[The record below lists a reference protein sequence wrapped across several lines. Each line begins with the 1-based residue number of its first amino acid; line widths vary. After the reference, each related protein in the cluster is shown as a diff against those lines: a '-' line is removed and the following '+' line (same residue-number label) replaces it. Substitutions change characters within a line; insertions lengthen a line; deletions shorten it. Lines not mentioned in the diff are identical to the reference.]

1 MLLYWGTQAKTLVSP
16 LPSNIQPAATIWCSY
31 RYGGAD
37 GCCCWCLSRDS
48 IARLVG
54 HVDAGAGGVD
64 SHTCGVW
71 SHCHGSGDGVYHRDV
86 IGAIIVMY
94 ANGVACAAGAG
105 SKSRLRTAE
114 RESNVALNFLN
125 RIPMPDITSPE
136 DCFGYSARK
145 PEVSPRS

>member
-1 MLLYWGTQAKTLVSP
+1 MGFGPTATVAVTVLVAVSITETLLEP
-16 LPSNIQPAATIWCSY
+16 L
-31 RYGGAD
+31 
-37 GCCCWCLSRDS
+37 L
-48 IARLVG
+48 
-54 HVDAGAGGVD
+54 
-64 SHTCGVW
+64 
-71 SHCHGSGDGVYHRDV
+71 
-86 IGAIIVMY
+86 VMY